1 DTYANATSDVLIAKL
16 DHTENDVRG
25 VVIEGYPTIVLYPGG
40 KKSESVVYQGS
51 RSLDSLFDFIKENGH
66 FDVDGRP
73 CTKKPRK
80 KLLREADADA
90 ELADEEDAIH
100 DEL

>member
-1 DTYANATSDVLIAKL
+1 M
-16 DHTENDVRG
+16 
-25 VVIEGYPTIVLYPGG
+25 
-40 KKSESVVYQGS
+40 YQGS

-66 FDVDGRP
+66 FDVDG
-73 CTKKPRK
+73 KALYEEAQEKAAEEAEADADAEA
-80 KLLREADADA
+80 EADADA